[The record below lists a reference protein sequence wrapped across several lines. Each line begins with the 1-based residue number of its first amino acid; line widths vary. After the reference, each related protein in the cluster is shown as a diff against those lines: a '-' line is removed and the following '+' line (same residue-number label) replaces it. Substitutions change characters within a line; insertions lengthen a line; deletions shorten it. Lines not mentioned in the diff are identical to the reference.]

1 MEEPN
6 SQQKLWACHQC
17 AISRIKWPICKKWS
31 VCHSCSKLGHV
42 AAHCSAQW
50 KRVSTQGKSGYG
62 KERTNANGASC
73 SKIPPGLA
81 QIDSLPSQRLNGS
94 FPWPSTELALNS
106 VSQIPTAPSLHPPS
120 LEARSASKAYQRA
133 DPRPFASH
141 GFQAMDINHRHLMA
155 RAVVRHQVP
164 THEDFTIVSINP
176 LLGHALQLDPIRE
189 VILEFLEEHMRFEV
203 RDIQPTHLGQALVYF
218 VHVHD
223 RDILV
228 NHSPYPYDD
237 VQISFA
243 RHNQG
248 RN

>member
-1 MEEPN
+1 
-6 SQQKLWACHQC
+6 
-17 AISRIKWPICKKWS
+17 
-31 VCHSCSKLGHV
+31 
-42 AAHCSAQW
+42 
-50 KRVSTQGKSGYG
+50 
-62 KERTNANGASC
+62 
-73 SKIPPGLA
+73 
-81 QIDSLPSQRLNGS
+81 
-94 FPWPSTELALNS
+94 
-106 VSQIPTAPSLHPPS
+106 
-120 LEARSASKAYQRA
+120 
-133 DPRPFASH
+133 
-141 GFQAMDINHRHLMA
+141 MDINHRHLMA

-176 LLGHALQLDPIRE
+176 LLGHALQLGPIRE

-248 RN
+248 RNWRAINFNRECLLMLMGFPLDFWNSEPIQSAIASFGKMLIWENDIVHLAWLLVTCH